1 MTFSQGSPACTQYSN
16 VCLMPQSNVGL
27 QKSKANEVFACFV
40 HATNCQ
46 HVLFQLQGDLG
57 RVELY
62 AETPE
67 LHKQWLKHLLT
78 AVGPDLS
85 AANGEA
91 GCGQFVETAT
101 ANKLGESQAGD
112 EVTASLTC
120 AL

>member
-1 MTFSQGSPACTQYSN
+1 
-16 VCLMPQSNVGL
+16 MPQATVKHGL
-27 QKSKANEVFACFV
+27 AKVNSQRSLDYAAI
-40 HATNCQ
+40 CQ

-78 AVGPDLS
+78 AVGPDLL
-85 AANGEA
+85 AANAEA
-91 GCGQFVETAT
+91 SCSHFVETAS
-101 ANKLGESQAGD
+101 AHKLGESQAGD
-112 EVTASLTC
+112 EVIASLTY